1 MRLICSHA
9 APVYIVKPPPPMVVL
24 EPGDL
29 LVLTCTAI
37 GVPIP
42 EINWRLNWGHI
53 PAKCTMTSTN
63 GTGTLTC
70 PDVQSEDQ
78 GAYSCEALNVGGF
91 VFAVPDAIVVVKQS
105 NVCPKGKF
113 NSEATSIDECIS
125 CFCFGVATECRSAD
139 LFTYQ
144 IPPPF
149 DRHKIVSVETV
160 PILRIHSDVTNQLSQ
175 IRSLGRDGVQ
185 IYESLGSDLN
195 VYDIPYFA
203 LPENYHGS
211 QLKSYGGYLKYTIRY
226 TGDGTPNNAPTVILS
241 GNDYIL
247 THKGKEPTPD
257 YETEESVRFFYGDW
271 YKQQARGEVLA
282 SREEIMMTLANVD
295 NILIK

>member
-1 MRLICSHA
+1 
-9 APVYIVKPPPPMVVL
+9 MVILV
-24 EPGDL
+24 PGDI

-53 PAKCTMTSTN
+53 PEKCTTVSTN

-70 PDVQSEDQ
+70 PNIQLEDQ

-91 VFAVPDAIVVVKQS
+91 VFAVPDAIVVVQGPPS
-105 NVCPKGKF
+105 PCPEGKF
-113 NSEATSIDECIS
+113 NSEAKTAEECIS
-125 CFCFGVATECRSAD
+125 CFCFGVAIKCRSAN

-149 DRHKIVSVETV
+149 DRYKIVSVETV
-160 PILRIHSDVTNQLSQ
+160 PTIRIHGDISNQISQ
-175 IRSLGRDGVQ
+175 IRPLGRDGVQ
-185 IYESLGSDLN
+185 LLESFSNDLN
-195 VYDIPYFA
+195 IYNGPYFA
-203 LPENYHGS
+203 LPETYHGS
-211 QLKSYGGYLKYTIRY
+211 QLKSYGGYLRYSIRHI
-226 TGDGTPNNAPTVILS
+226 GNGTPNNAPSVILS
-241 GNDYIL
+241 GNNYTLVHKSEEL
-247 THKGKEPTPD
+247 TED
-257 YETEESVRFFYGDW
+257 ETERSVRFFYGDW
-271 YKQQARGEVLA
+271 YKQQQGRSKVLA